1 MDRIPVL
8 DVTPE
13 KIVYEM
19 SESTEN
25 TTIDLTQVEDIDA
38 LEAGDIYQVP
48 FKKYLEFKDF
58 NRDKYKMCEVCI
70 ADQKRRYNGRT
81 PIECTGLKDFDAI
94 METRYT
100 GEEKEALK
108 EGLEALEVD
117 ERAALQGQFSPTDWF
132 KHNTNSP
139 DTYTERWYQTLI
151 TSCSA
156 KKRVLRMG
164 RRCIEENELVLMS
177 DGSYKK
183 IKDINVG
190 DTVVSYKEG
199 STVINKVSAVMN
211 NGLKDLYKIKTTDGK
226 EVVLTDNHPILTD
239 KGWLTI
245 EDGLVK
251 GMSVAH
257 LPKFN
262 NISDTNNI
270 TIDEAKLLGYLLT
283 DGYLTDKTN
292 QTLKATFNNY
302 LYIDEISNILKNK
315 FGYSGTIKKRSE
327 CDAFDIW
334 LTDGNHGT
342 KNTAKIWLNSLNL
355 LEEKYKLKNSV
366 QLISKMPE
374 ESLKFF
380 INRAFAGDGCISTS
394 FNKNRPNGLRGAI
407 SFDTGDISFAK
418 TISNILFRFGIP
430 NNITYCKERKSF
442 NTVSKDSWKIR
453 VASSYGI
460 KLFFKTFG
468 FIYGKETQSK
478 RLYEAIAQRSKTY
491 KYSDSL
497 DFQFIKIKSIENLNT
512 KGVVYDITV
521 ENDANFVTNG
531 IVTHNCGKTYSA
543 AMYVLHKI
551 ATSEKKI
558 NVLVVA
564 PMQTHL
570 DEIVK
575 TLKDLCDVLSY
586 KLWESKRS
594 TPIVEI
600 TFVNGSTVQCVVG
613 ANDGTSA
620 RGKKADLL
628 WIDET
633 DFVSS
638 KVLEALKAIEMDNPN
653 VETIYTSTPIGEGNL
668 YRFSQSEQVK
678 EFHYPSYVIPHYN
691 EQIHASNKADL
702 GEVAFVQE
710 ILALFGVDE
719 HGAFPIRFIDRA
731 ETYNI
736 PQVFNEHYV
745 LSNRDKF
752 IVTIGVDWNHDNN
765 GTRILVVAYHKEIER
780 FFVAEKFRISK
791 LNYTQALAVE
801 KVVELNRKYH
811 ADHIGCDQGFGAA
824 QIAALRLEGKAQ
836 YGKVPHDHPDLKLTK
851 VEAVDF
857 GSSIELRDPITRKI
871 LKKKAKQFIVENT
884 LHYLEEA
891 RIALDDIEDNELI
904 LQLKNYSIVKKT
916 LAGNVYKAKDKKIG
930 DHDLDA
936 LMIALYIFEKIYGTM
951 LSAGNLEHTSP
962 AYIGGGDVIDAKSRT
977 AFANQ
982 TPSFQTAIPAFNG
995 RKKFK
1000 PRKKW

>member
-164 RRCIEENELVLMS
+164 RR
-177 DGSYKK
+177 
-183 IKDINVG
+183 
-190 DTVVSYKEG
+190 
-199 STVINKVSAVMN
+199 
-211 NGLKDLYKIKTTDGK
+211 
-226 EVVLTDNHPILTD
+226 
-239 KGWLTI
+239 
-245 EDGLVK
+245 
-251 GMSVAH
+251 
-257 LPKFN
+257 
-262 NISDTNNI
+262 
-270 TIDEAKLLGYLLT
+270 
-283 DGYLTDKTN
+283 
-292 QTLKATFNNY
+292 
-302 LYIDEISNILKNK
+302 
-315 FGYSGTIKKRSE
+315 
-327 CDAFDIW
+327 
-334 LTDGNHGT
+334 
-342 KNTAKIWLNSLNL
+342 
-355 LEEKYKLKNSV
+355 
-366 QLISKMPE
+366 
-374 ESLKFF
+374 
-380 INRAFAGDGCISTS
+380 
-394 FNKNRPNGLRGAI
+394 
-407 SFDTGDISFAK
+407 
-418 TISNILFRFGIP
+418 
-430 NNITYCKERKSF
+430 
-442 NTVSKDSWKIR
+442 
-453 VASSYGI
+453 
-460 KLFFKTFG
+460 
-468 FIYGKETQSK
+468 
-478 RLYEAIAQRSKTY
+478 
-491 KYSDSL
+491 
-497 DFQFIKIKSIENLNT
+497 
-512 KGVVYDITV
+512 
-521 ENDANFVTNG
+521 
-531 IVTHNCGKTYSA
+531 CGKTYSA

-951 LSAGNLEHTSP
+951 LSAGNLQHTSP

>member
-1 MDRIPVL
+1 MVKIPIL

-13 KIVYEM
+13 KIIYEY
-19 SESTEN
+19 SNSAEN
-25 TTIDLTQVEDIDA
+25 STIDLTQVEDVDA
-38 LEAGDIYQVP
+38 LEAGDIYQIP
-48 FKKYLEFKDF
+48 FKRYLEFKDF
-58 NRDKYKMCEVCI
+58 NKDKNKMCEVCI
-70 ADQKRRYNGRT
+70 SDQKRKYNGRT
-81 PIECTGLKDFDAI
+81 PIKCTGLKDF
-94 METRYT
+94 ETVIEDRYT
-100 GEEKEALK
+100 GEEKIALR
-108 EGLEALEVD
+108 EGLELLSED
-117 ERAALQGQFSPTDWF
+117 ERASLKGQFSPTDWF
-132 KHNTNSP
+132 KYNTNSP

-164 RRCIEENELVLMS
+164 RRCIEENEPVLMS

-190 DTVVSYKEG
+190 ATVVSYREG
-199 STVINKVSAVMN
+199 YAVSNKVTAVIN

-226 EVVLTDNHPILTD
+226 EVVLTNNHPILSD
-239 KGWLTI
+239 NGWLTI
-245 EDGLVK
+245 EDGLLK

-257 LPKFN
+257 LPEFN
-262 NISDTNNI
+262 GVTN
-270 TIDEAKLLGYLLT
+270 
-283 DGYLTDKTN
+283 
-292 QTLKATFNNY
+292 
-302 LYIDEISNILKNK
+302 
-315 FGYSGTIKKRSE
+315 TIK
-327 CDAFDIW
+327 C
-334 LTDGNHGT
+334 
-342 KNTAKIWLNSLNL
+342 
-355 LEEKYKLKNSV
+355 
-366 QLISKMPE
+366 
-374 ESLKFF
+374 
-380 INRAFAGDGCISTS
+380 
-394 FNKNRPNGLRGAI
+394 
-407 SFDTGDISFAK
+407 
-418 TISNILFRFGIP
+418 
-430 NNITYCKERKSF
+430 
-442 NTVSKDSWKIR
+442 
-453 VASSYGI
+453 
-460 KLFFKTFG
+460 
-468 FIYGKETQSK
+468 
-478 RLYEAIAQRSKTY
+478 
-491 KYSDSL
+491 SDSL

-512 KGVVYDITV
+512 KGTVYDITV

-543 AMYVLHKI
+543 AMYVLHRI
-551 ATSEKKI
+551 ATTEKKI

-586 KLWESKRS
+586 KLWEGKKS

-620 RGKKADLL
+620 RGKKADIL

-691 EQIHASNKADL
+691 EQIHASNKDDL

-731 ETYNI
+731 QTHNI
-736 PQVFNEHYV
+736 PQIFNEHYV
-745 LSNRDKF
+745 QNNRDKF
-752 IVTIGVDWNHDNN
+752 IIIIGVDWNHDNN
-765 GTRILVVAYHKEIER
+765 GTRIVVIAYHKEIEK
-780 FFVAEKFRISK
+780 FFVAEKVRISK
-791 LNYTQALAVE
+791 LNYTQALAVD
-801 KVVELNRKYH
+801 KVVELNLKYH

-824 QIAALRLEGKAQ
+824 QIADLRLRGKAQ
-836 YGKVPHDHPDLKLTK
+836 YGKVPPNHPDLNLTK

-884 LHYLEEA
+884 LHYLEEE
-891 RIALDDIEDNELI
+891 RVALDDIDDDELI

-951 LSAGNLEHTSP
+951 LSAGNLLHAAP
-962 AYIGGGDVIDAKSRT
+962 AYMSSVETIDVKSRT
-977 AFANQ
+977 VFDIQ
-982 TPSFQTAIPAFNG
+982 TPSFQTVPGFNG